1 MKRELRFNEERE
13 LGVMC
18 FLMCAGDTMAIDEEI
33 IIVNGKE
40 EKTCNELY
48 DLFAGKVSDYRE
60 VGEDAIVTLI
70 SGQELLLHSKSG
82 WNPEFEL
89 NIRN

>member
-1 MKRELRFNEERE
+1 MKKELKFNEERE
-13 LGVMC
+13 LDAMC
-18 FLMCAGDTMAIDEEI
+18 FLMCAGDTMEIDEEI

-70 SGQELLLHSKSG
+70 SGKELLLHSING

-89 NIRN
+89 N